1 MFDPMQMG
9 LMTLAGAQNPDMFAQ
24 LMSSLGVSPSQVP
37 GTMLAAPQAPQLGG
51 LLGGLSGIAQ
61 NLPGAQAGGYPTP
74 MSPEQAGMKG
84 GAPAAAP
91 GQDMMAALGKV
102 KAPEQV
108 RPVFSGGVSG
118 SQNAPNAQVGAGMS
132 SGSEAILQA
141 LLGGQSSNV
150 PSLGMLLKGI

>member
-1 MFDPMQMG
+1 MNPMMLGQLANIGFNDPNLFAN
-9 LMTLAGAQNPDMFAQ
+9 LMASQ
-24 LMSSLGVSPSQVP
+24 GVSPSQLP
-37 GTMLAAPQAPQLGG
+37 GTVLEAPQAPQLGG
-51 LLGGLSGIAQ
+51 LLSGLSGIAQ

-74 MSPEQAGMKG
+74 MSPEQAAAAQG
-84 GAPAAAP
+84 GQPAAAP

-118 SQNAPNAQVGAGMS
+118 SQGAPTAKAMGGMS

-141 LLGGQSSNV
+141 LLGGQGSNV